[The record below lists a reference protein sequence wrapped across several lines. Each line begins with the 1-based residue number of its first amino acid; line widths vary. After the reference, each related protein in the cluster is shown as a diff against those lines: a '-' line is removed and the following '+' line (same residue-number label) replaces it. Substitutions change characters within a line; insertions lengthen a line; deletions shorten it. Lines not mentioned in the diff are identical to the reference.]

1 MIEYEVE
8 LDTPEDAAAESTT
21 DADLPAHDAGNGATR
36 KGAAPKPSNRAL
48 VSAALKLLA
57 RRDMT
62 RTEFVSK
69 LQSREFSLEEVNQAA
84 DWCAAEGWLD
94 ESRYA
99 EVNARRLGQKYGASR
114 VAHQLRQKGVNAGD
128 LSEVL
133 DALKLTERD
142 RARALWQR
150 RFGEPPTSVLEMQ
163 RQMRYLQSRG
173 FSYAVAKAAINKDGS
188 EGE

>member
-1 MIEYEVE
+1 MIDDEAEVAPQGLE
-8 LDTPEDAAAESTT
+8 T
-21 DADLPAHDAGNGATR
+21 DSVERSDSAIGAS
-36 KGAAPKPSNRAL
+36 KSGVAKPSNRAL

-69 LQSREFSLEEVNQAA
+69 LQAREFTADEANQAA
-84 DWCAAEGWLD
+84 DWCAAERWLD

-114 VAHQLRQKGVNAGD
+114 VAHQLRQKGVNDGD

-133 DALKLTERD
+133 DALKLTERA
-142 RARALWQR
+142 RAHALWQR
-150 RFGEPPTSVLEMQ
+150 RFGEAPTSALETQ
-163 RQMRYLQSRG
+163 RQLRYLQSRG
-173 FSYAVAKAAINKDGS
+173 FSYATAKAAIQSSGCED
-188 EGE
+188 E

>member
-1 MIEYEVE
+1 MNVAEVE
-8 LDTPEDAAAESTT
+8 ANVEADIEADPQSPDDVDAPEQ
-21 DADLPAHDAGNGATR
+21 GV
-36 KGAAPKPSNRAL
+36 GAARSGVPKPSNRAL

-69 LQSREFSLEEVNQAA
+69 LQSREFTAEEAAQAA

-128 LSEVL
+128 LSEVV
-133 DALKLTERD
+133 DALKLTERA

-163 RQMRYLQSRG
+163 RQLRYLQSRG
-173 FSYAVAKAAINKDGS
+173 FSYEIAKSAIKKDGS
-188 EGE
+188 ADD

>member
-1 MIEYEVE
+1 MIENEVG
-8 LDTPEDAAAESTT
+8 LDVPEDAAADLPA
-21 DADLPAHDAGNGATR
+21 DADLNAHNAGEAT
-36 KGAAPKPSNRAL
+36 KVKSAAPKPSNRAL

-69 LQSREFSLEEVNQAA
+69 LQSREFSEEEANQAA
-84 DWCAAEGWLD
+84 DWCSAEGWLD

-150 RFGEPPTSVLEMQ
+150 RFGEVPTSVLEMQ
-163 RQMRYLQSRG
+163 RQLRYLQSRG
-173 FSYAVAKAAINKDGS
+173 FSYAIAKAAINKDGRND
-188 EGE
+188 E